1 MSANLFGE
9 EVRESRRSQKP
20 LASHQLIQHY
30 RSLLEDRLEEATSEG
45 GSLFGVFDCESYGA
59 LLAVI
64 DPDNFA
70 KDNWRRDVRLTPED
84 FEDSDPSDSLDN

>member
-9 EVRESRRSQKP
+9 TLPESKRQQKP
-20 LASHQLIQHY
+20 LSQHQLIQHY

-45 GSLFGVFDCESYGA
+45 GPLYGVFDCESYGK

-64 DPDNFA
+64 DPDNFGR
-70 KDNWRRDVRLTPED
+70 DNWKRGVRLTPED
-84 FEDSDPSDSLDN
+84 FEDSSDSLDN